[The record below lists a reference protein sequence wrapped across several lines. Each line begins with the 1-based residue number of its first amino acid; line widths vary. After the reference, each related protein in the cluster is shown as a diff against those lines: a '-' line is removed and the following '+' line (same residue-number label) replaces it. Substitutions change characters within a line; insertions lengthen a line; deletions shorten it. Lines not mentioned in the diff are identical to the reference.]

1 MGGYKVLLVDDEKL
15 LLDSLEIILSLNHM
29 EITGKANDGREALQI
44 LEEKAADCDIA
55 LVDLNMKG
63 MGGTELIKIMKQRFS
78 DIKILVLTTFYDD
91 KYITEAIAGGADG
104 YLLKDSGKDTILG
117 AITQIL
123 SGITVLDQ
131 KVMARLTELM
141 AGNFERTDKGRPN
154 GEQGNVSGDISMEL
168 TEYDTVYD
176 SADWADMYKE
186 LVTDQLDA
194 ALLAILTVVIIFLA
208 ISILVAYVSFM
219 RSRVNEYCLYSSI
232 GFARKDIY
240 EMMMREIGIIFGL
253 SIVIGAAVTVV
264 IMVLL
269 GHFMLDSLG
278 LVYHYFYPEHLLRIL
293 TAFLAIVGFLQVP
306 VIVTINNIKTI
317 DMIEE

>member
-168 TEYDTVYD
+168 TGREKEICSLMADGLTNKQIADRLYISEGTVKNY
-176 SADWADMYKE
+176 
-186 LVTDQLDA
+186 
-194 ALLAILTVVIIFLA
+194 I
-208 ISILVAYVSFM
+208 
-219 RSRVNEYCLYSSI
+219 SSI
-232 GFARKDIY
+232 YDKT
-240 EMMMREIGIIFGL
+240 GIHDRVKL
-253 SIVIGAAVTVV
+253 IVE
-264 IMVLL
+264 LK
-269 GHFMLDSLG
+269 
-278 LVYHYFYPEHLLRIL
+278 R
-293 TAFLAIVGFLQVP
+293 
-306 VIVTINNIKTI
+306 
-317 DMIEE
+317 